1 MASAPVI
8 LEELPEPHEL
18 HARFSAHRELD
29 WGDPVPLKK
38 VIAEEFGVAATVRS
52 LVMLTE
58 VCEVE
63 RVVTEDFVAAVRP
76 GTVAY
81 QLESRVKS
89 PQSLARKLSKANTYR
104 STLPQP
110 EDLLRY
116 TVVAPEPAD
125 LVAAAKDTVE
135 ALRSKGWAVESAH
148 HSYVDGS
155 RYKGLHAFLR
165 THGVL
170 IELQIHS
177 RESIDVKTQTTPLY
191 EVERDPRQGKEARAG
206 ARDQCIALS
215 DGMRQPAGI
224 GDLRELGGVPV
235 MVRSYGKSRGGPAA
249 RPDAGRSPAEAGPAA
264 QQQTTNA
271 EHRKGMSR

>member
-1 MASAPVI
+1 M
-8 LEELPEPHEL
+8 
-18 HARFSAHRELD
+18 
-29 WGDPVPLKK
+29 PLKK
-38 VIAEEFGVAATVRS
+38 EIAEEFGVAATVRS
-52 LVMLTE
+52 LAMLAE

-63 RVVTEDFVAAVRP
+63 RVVTEDLVAAVRP

-89 PQSLARKLSKANTYR
+89 PQSLARKLNKASTYR

-116 TVVAPEPAD
+116 TVVAPEPDD
-125 LVAAAKDTVE
+125 LVEAAGDTVE
-135 ALRSKGWAVESAH
+135 ALRSRGWAVESAH
-148 HSYVDGS
+148 HSYAGGS

-165 THGVL
+165 TQGVL
-170 IELQIHS
+170 VELQIHS

-191 EVERDPRQGKEARAG
+191 EVERDPRQDKEARVG

-224 GDLRELGGVPV
+224 DGLRELGGVPV
-235 MVRSYGKSRGGPAA
+235 AVRSYGKSRGGPAA
-249 RPDAGRSPAEAGPAA
+249 RPDAGRSPAETGPAP